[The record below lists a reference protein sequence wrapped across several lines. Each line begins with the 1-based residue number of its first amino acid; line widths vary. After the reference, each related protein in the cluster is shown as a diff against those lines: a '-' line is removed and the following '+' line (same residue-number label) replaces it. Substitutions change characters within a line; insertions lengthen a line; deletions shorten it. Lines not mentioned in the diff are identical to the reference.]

1 MRSVGRREV
10 RALRRT
16 GKIPGVLYGNGREAF
31 AFAVESRHLRETL
44 AAAGGRHAILEVKVP
59 GASTPIHAFI
69 KDMQLHPLRDTLQH
83 FDLLEVRMDRAIQAT
98 VSIVFTGE
106 AEGVKTYGGML
117 AQNAHELTLEALPG
131 DLPEH
136 VEIDISA
143 LDIGD
148 SIKIAD
154 LPADPGRDLRRR
166 SRHDAR
172 ERRAAQGPDG
182 RGRGRG
188 GRGRR
193 GRRGCRGARRGGRAR
208 ARGRGRRLGLGLGVA
223 RFFGLRKRRTSVD
236 LLVAGLGNP
245 GRRYAGTR
253 HNLGTWSRPSWPRAG
268 TRPPSARSTAARSA
282 RCGSRT
288 ARPSRC
294 CARSGS

>member
-1 MRSVGRREV
+1 MLEIETREIGGTSTV

-31 AFAVESRHLRETL
+31 PFAVESRHLRETL

-59 GASTPIHAFI
+59 GSSTPIHAFI

-106 AEGVKTYGGML
+106 AEGVKTYGGIL

-143 LDIGD
+143 LNIGD

-154 LPADPGRDLRRR
+154 LAPIPGVTYVGEPDTMLA
-166 SRHDAR
+166 SVAQPKGPTA
-172 ERRAAQGPDG
+172 EEEAAE
-182 RGRGRG
+182 
-188 GRGRR
+188 
-193 GRRGCRGARRGGRAR
+193 AEALEAAEAAEAR
-208 ARGRGRRLGLGLGVA
+208 AE
-223 RFFGLRKRRTSVD
+223 
-236 LLVAGLGNP
+236 AGEPEPEDEG
-245 GRRYAGTR
+245 GD
-253 HNLGTWSRPSWPRAG
+253 
-268 TRPPSARSTAARSA
+268 AAA
-282 RCGSRT
+282 D
-288 ARPSRC
+288 AE
-294 CARSGS
+294 

>member
-1 MRSVGRREV
+1 MLEIETREIGGTSEV

-31 AFAVESRHLRETL
+31 SFAVESRHLRETL

-59 GASTPIHAFI
+59 GSSTPIHAFI

-106 AEGVKTYGGML
+106 AEGVKTYGGIL

-143 LDIGD
+143 LNIGD
-148 SIKIAD
+148 SIKLAD
-154 LPADPGRDLRRR
+154 LDPIPGVTYVGDPDTMLA
-166 SRHDAR
+166 SVAQPKGPTA
-172 ERRAAQGPDG
+172 EEEAAELE
-182 RGRGRG
+182 
-188 GRGRR
+188 
-193 GRRGCRGARRGGRAR
+193 AAEAAEAAEAR
-208 ARGRGRRLGLGLGVA
+208 AE
-223 RFFGLRKRRTSVD
+223 
-236 LLVAGLGNP
+236 AGEPEPEGDEEP
-245 GRRYAGTR
+245 
-253 HNLGTWSRPSWPRAG
+253 
-268 TRPPSARSTAARSA
+268 AADA
-282 RCGSRT
+282 E
-288 ARPSRC
+288 
-294 CARSGS
+294 

>member
-1 MRSVGRREV
+1 MLEIETREVGGTSEV

-31 AFAVESRHLRETL
+31 SFAVESRHLRETL

-59 GASTPIHAFI
+59 GSSTPVHAFI

-106 AEGVKTYGGML
+106 AEGVKTYGGIL

-143 LDIGD
+143 LGIGD
-148 SIKIAD
+148 SIKLAD
-154 LPADPGRDLRRR
+154 LPATKGLTYIGDPDTMLASVAQPKGPT
-166 SRHDAR
+166 A
-172 ERRAAQGPDG
+172 EEEAAE
-182 RGRGRG
+182 
-188 GRGRR
+188 
-193 GRRGCRGARRGGRAR
+193 AEAEAAAEAAEAR
-208 ARGRGRRLGLGLGVA
+208 AE
-223 RFFGLRKRRTSVD
+223 
-236 LLVAGLGNP
+236 AGEADG
-245 GRRYAGTR
+245 GGDESAGD
-253 HNLGTWSRPSWPRAG
+253 SE
-268 TRPPSARSTAARSA
+268 
-282 RCGSRT
+282 
-288 ARPSRC
+288 
-294 CARSGS
+294 

>member
-1 MRSVGRREV
+1 MLEIETREIGGTSEV

-31 AFAVESRHLRETL
+31 SFAVESRHLRETL

-59 GASTPIHAFI
+59 GSSTPIHAFI

-106 AEGVKTYGGML
+106 AEGVKTYGGVL

-136 VEIDISA
+136 VEIDISV
-143 LDIGD
+143 LNIGD

-154 LPADPGRDLRRR
+154 LAPIPGVTYLGDPDTMLASVAQPKGPTP
-166 SRHDAR
+166 
-172 ERRAAQGPDG
+172 EEEAAE
-182 RGRGRG
+182 
-188 GRGRR
+188 
-193 GRRGCRGARRGGRAR
+193 AEALEAAEAAEAR
-208 ARGRGRRLGLGLGVA
+208 AE
-223 RFFGLRKRRTSVD
+223 
-236 LLVAGLGNP
+236 AGEPEPEAEGD
-245 GRRYAGTR
+245 
-253 HNLGTWSRPSWPRAG
+253 
-268 TRPPSARSTAARSA
+268 SASDSE
-282 RCGSRT
+282 
-288 ARPSRC
+288 
-294 CARSGS
+294 